1 MKTTARLSVSARYVW
16 EVQNI
21 SFLYCCDDIEMIV
34 RTKKKK
40 KNEIEQEQ

>member
-1 MKTTARLSVSARYVW
+1 MKTTGRLSVSARYVW

-34 RTKKKK
+34 RTHKK